1 MGDIDIIFT
10 HQDESRIVGL
20 LGKLLDH
27 LQGKGKLIDRKHGGV
42 VYKKLV
48 S

>member
-27 LQGKGKLIDRKHGGV
+27 LQVKGKIIDRKLGGV
-42 VYKKLV
+42 VCMKLV